1 MTSNPVRLG
10 EDVPARRD
18 LAPRF
23 VAFGIAIVLAVTGL
37 GLRLFQLQTAEGSS
51 YQVYAEQQLAME
63 RPVPVSRGLMYDRR
77 GRLLV
82 ENVPTFVL
90 RIVPAEMPFEM
101 RPDVAERISR
111 LTDIPARKIIE
122 RLDARTGSQ
131 FEPVRITDVSTE
143 TARVIAEDPRL
154 FPGVQVDLEPRR
166 QYTQGKLMSHV
177 LGWTGRI
184 SGPEF
189 QRLKDDGYYPEDLLG
204 KAGLEATYEDVLR
217 GTYGLE
223 LVDLDRLGQEVR
235 APDVLREPIA
245 GRSLELT
252 IDSKAQRNAEKA
264 LKWAMDRVGI
274 KRGAIIAMNPQNGE
288 ILALV
293 SLPSY
298 DNNRFAQGISTS
310 EYRRLLKDPAKP
322 MLNVAINEQ
331 YPPGS
336 TYKLVTG
343 TGALADGKISP
354 TSRVRTE
361 PFIEIGEW
369 RYWDWNK
376 QGWGP
381 LDIFDGFG
389 HSSDTFFYKVSGMLG
404 IDRLAYW
411 AHQFGFGKPS
421 GIDLPG
427 EAAGIVP
434 TNEWKERTL
443 NEQYFTGELYQAGIG
458 QGYNMSTP
466 LQVLNA
472 YAALAN
478 GGTLYKPQLVRK
490 ILDAEGNVVQRVP
503 PEVMREL
510 DVDKSVLRTMRVA
523 ARRVVTIRHTYNLVD
538 LPIVVAG
545 KSGTSEF
552 GVRDKQGRLPFSNW
566 FVAFVPKDPRKTN
579 ADPNG
584 LAAVRREDSELV
596 VLAYLDDTRTKGNV
610 ATEVVK
616 YFLQLHHGLKTD
628 LRQGWVLQRDNFY
641 SLNS

>member
-1 MTSNPVRLG
+1 MPVIQDG
-10 EDVPARRD
+10 STRRE

-23 VAFGIAIVLAVTGL
+23 IAFGVAIALAVTGL
-37 GLRLFQLQTAEGSS
+37 GLRLFQLQVAEGSS
-51 YQVYAEQQLAME
+51 YQVFVEQQLTSE
-63 RPVPVSRGLMYDRR
+63 RAIPVSRGLMYDRR

-90 RIVPAEMPFEM
+90 RILPAEMPFEV
-101 RPDVAERISR
+101 RPEVAERISR

-122 RLDARTGSQ
+122 RLDSRTGSQ
-131 FEPVRITDVSTE
+131 YEPVRITDITTE
-143 TARVIAEDPRL
+143 TARVIAEDPGL
-154 FPGVQVDLEPRR
+154 FPGVQVDLEARR
-166 QYTQGKLMSHV
+166 SYSQGKLMAHV

-184 SGPEF
+184 SGPEY
-189 QRLKDDGYYPEDLLG
+189 QRLKDEGYYPEDLLG

-223 LVDLDRLGQEVR
+223 LVDLDRQGHELR
-235 APDVLREPIA
+235 APEVLQEPIP
-245 GRSLELT
+245 GSSLELT
-252 IDSKAQRNAEKA
+252 IETKAQQDAEKA

-274 KRGAIIAMNPQNGE
+274 KRGSLIAMNPQNGE

-298 DNNRFAQGISTS
+298 DNNKFAQGISTS
-310 EYRRLLKDPAKP
+310 EYRRLLRDPSKP

-343 TGALADGKISP
+343 TGALADGRISP
-354 TSRVRTE
+354 TTRIMTE

-369 RYWDWNK
+369 KYWDWNK
-376 QGWGP
+376 EGWGP
-381 LDIFDGFG
+381 LDIYGGFG

-411 AHQFGFGKPS
+411 AHQFGFGKPT

-490 ILDAEGNVVQRVP
+490 ILDAQGEVVERVP
-503 PEVMREL
+503 PEVMRVL
-510 DVDKSVLRTMRVA
+510 DTDKSVLRTMRVA

-545 KSGTSEF
+545 KSGTAEF
-552 GVRDKQGRLPFSNW
+552 GVRDRQGRLPFSNW
-566 FVAFVPKDPRKTN
+566 FVAFVPKDPRKTGS
-579 ADPNG
+579 DPSG
-584 LAAVRREDSELV
+584 TAAIRREDSDLV
-596 VLAYLDDTRTKGNV
+596 VLAYLDDTRTRGNV

-616 YFLQLHHGLKTD
+616 YFLQLHYGLKTD
-628 LRQGWVLQRDNFY
+628 LRQGWVLERDNFY
-641 SLNS
+641 NLNS

>member
-1 MTSNPVRLG
+1 MSSDPMRLG
-10 EDVPARRD
+10 AGASARRD

-23 VAFGIAIVLAVTGL
+23 IAFGVAIVLAVTGL
-37 GLRLFQLQTAEGSS
+37 GLRLFQLQVAEGSS
-51 YQVYAEQQLAME
+51 QQASAQQQLTSE
-63 RPVPVSRGLMYDRR
+63 RAIPVSRGLMYDRR

-90 RIVPAEMPFEM
+90 RILPAEMPFDV
-101 RPDVAERISR
+101 RPEVADRISR

-131 FEPVRITDVSTE
+131 YEPVRIADISTE

-154 FPGVQVDLEPRR
+154 FPGVQVDLEARR
-166 QYTQGKLMSHV
+166 SYAQGKLMAHV

-184 SGPEF
+184 SGPEY
-189 QRLKDDGYYPEDLLG
+189 QRLKDEGYYPEDLLG

-223 LVDLDRLGQEVR
+223 VVDLDRQGHEVR
-235 APDVLREPIA
+235 APDVLREPIP
-245 GRSLELT
+245 GSSLELT
-252 IDSKAQRNAEKA
+252 IDSKAQQDAEKA

-274 KRGAIIAMNPQNGE
+274 KRGALIAMNPQNGE
-288 ILALV
+288 ILAMV

-298 DNNRFAQGISTS
+298 DNNKFAQGISTA

-322 MLNVAINEQ
+322 MLNVAISEQ

-336 TYKLVTG
+336 TYKLVTA

-354 TSRVRTE
+354 TSRIQTE

-369 RYWDWNK
+369 RYWDWNRE
-376 QGWGP
+376 GWGP
-381 LDIFDGFG
+381 LNVYDGFG
-389 HSSDTFFYKVSGMLG
+389 HSSDTFFYKVAGMLG

-443 NEQYFTGELYQAGIG
+443 NEQYYTGELYQAGIG

-466 LQVLNA
+466 MQMLNA

-490 ILDAEGNVVQRVP
+490 ILDAEGNVVERVP
-503 PEVMREL
+503 PEVIREL
-510 DVDKSVLRTMRVA
+510 DIDKSVLRTMRVA

-545 KSGTSEF
+545 KSGTAEF
-552 GVRDKQGRLPFSNW
+552 GVRDRQGRLPFSNW
-566 FVAFVPKDPRKTN
+566 FVAFTPKEARKTE

-584 LAAVRREDSELV
+584 LAAIRREDSDLV
-596 VLAYLDDTRTKGNV
+596 VLAYLDDTRTRGNV

-616 YFLQLHHGLKTD
+616 YFLQLHYGLKTD
-628 LRQGWVLQRDNFY
+628 LRQGWVLERDNFY
-641 SLNS
+641 NLNS